1 MERKNEH
8 NAHHVHPIMS
18 HKVGVMAAVL
28 SATSIV
34 FQPHKVGLV
43 FRLSHEQ
50 TLMTLITT

>member
-28 SATSIV
+28 FATSIV